1 MNELAEVLVH
11 RQNPHHSGRE
21 ANASRPYYHGRM
33 DVGLS
38 SPGAPASGS
47 SSQQLFAG
55 GWPACFLSAMKIVA
69 GCGKVVL
76 LANLAIDA
84 SDIATFPFT
93 AEQLKGVI

>member
-11 RQNPHHSGRE
+11 RQNSHHSGGE
-21 ANASRPYYHGRM
+21 ANASRPYHGHA

-38 SPGAPASGS
+38 SPGTSASGS

-69 GCGKVVL
+69 GSRKVML
-76 LANLAIDA
+76 SANFVVDA
-84 SDIATFPFT
+84 PGIPTFPFT
-93 AEQLKGVI
+93 RGTA